1 MQSQDKTG
9 SSQQGGEEKKTSNP
23 GMVGKAG
30 NGKAGQT
37 GGEKIPK
44 VVTKLLQRPRRAPK
58 KMAGVASSLDTAN
71 DDEYDDAWLPAYEDG
86 PVDEKVVEGD
96 WVEVKKPVSSR

>member
-1 MQSQDKTG
+1 MQVQDNTG
-9 SSQQGGEEKKTSNP
+9 SNDLGVEEKKTSNAGKP
-23 GMVGKAG
+23 GKA
-30 NGKAGQT
+30 

-58 KMAGVASSLDTAN
+58 KMAGVTSSLDTTN

-86 PVDEKVVEGD
+86 PVHEKVVEGD